1 MLFFPQQQRWS
12 KGKSGN
18 ALLKLLI
25 EPNPKDQAELHQNQ
39 DMEAAGIQP
48 PRAAR
53 DAELCCITTRDGRHQ
68 SFFNCDIKA
77 LHRYHFDDF

>member
-1 MLFFPQQQRWS
+1 MMLFFFPQQQRSS

-25 EPNPKDQAELHQNQ
+25 EPNRAELHQNQ
-39 DMEAAGIQP
+39 DMEAAGIQH

-53 DAELCCITTRDGRHQ
+53 DAELCCITARDGRLQ
-68 SFFNCDIKA
+68 SFF
-77 LHRYHFDDF
+77 